1 MIYVD
6 KSQDRASLL
15 TSSFH
20 LLPSI
25 SAYTTKTLTLQAWIS
40 Q

>member
-20 LLPSI
+20 LFALHI
-25 SAYTTKTLTLQAWIS
+25 CIYN
-40 Q
+40 